1 MSKEATAVRYWRAR
15 RSHLD
20 EAQYEVQTRFR
31 TRPSAAA
38 ALLHL
43 RGETSTTYHVK
54 GGETEGECGEN
65 SKRPWIH
72 VAERIPKRED
82 IHTLILPRAARGIQM
97 TRDDGCEISH
107 DRLRCCCLLLAAGGD
122 CNEKAWGATTERYS
136 SSEVLFWMN

>member
-1 MSKEATAVRYWRAR
+1 MRSKPVSEPDLV
-15 RSHLD
+15 LLLPCCI
-20 EAQYEVQTRFR
+20 YEGRQVPR
-31 TRPSAAA
+31 TT
-38 ALLHL
+38 L
-43 RGETSTTYHVK
+43 R